1 MVKSVELVPVPLD
14 VVTEILPVVAPLG
27 TIAVICVSESTLKV
41 ESVPLN
47 FTLLAP
53 VKVLPVITT
62 FAPGAPLVGLKL
74 VILGVTLKLATL
86 VPVPAGF
93 VTVILP
99 VVAPVGTVAL
109 IDVDE
114 LMVNAAETPLK
125 FTALAVSKLVPVI
138 LTTVPTGPE
147 LTSELVIVGAPA
159 TASSQVVATRI
170 PSTRTVGAA
179 LELP

>member
-53 VKVLPVITT
+53 VKVIPVITT

-99 VVAPVGTVAL
+99 VVAP
-109 IDVDE
+109 
-114 LMVNAAETPLK
+114 
-125 FTALAVSKLVPVI
+125 
-138 LTTVPTGPE
+138 
-147 LTSELVIVGAPA
+147 
-159 TASSQVVATRI
+159 
-170 PSTRTVGAA
+170 
-179 LELP
+179 